1 MSKYFSIFL
10 LVFLLMVVP
19 NAYSQSKPDSL
30 QLDSLG
36 RKHKKTMRNE
46 DGTLDAI
53 GRYTPQS
60 PQTASLL
67 KYTEFPVS
75 PAIGIPNI
83 DIPIYTI
90 EWDGVRIPIS
100 ISYHASGIKV
110 NDVASPVGLGWV
122 LNAGGVIGCSK
133 NGARDDFSSQ
143 TIKSASEL
151 KKLLQSTTIPAN
163 SFREIANGSGT
174 IDTESDRYQYNFNGH
189 NGCFRYDYTDM
200 SIKTIPYE
208 PIKIEELESG
218 FKITDGDG
226 TQYFFLKVEMVGGLG
241 YGHRSACHLTSIVTP
256 MKCDTITFSYDKT
269 SVYYQTFASEYQHS
283 GIYYDWDEEN
293 VGNNMPYVPI
303 SGPIAE
309 YAINKTNVNYA
320 VPLLTSIIW
329 NGNRI
334 EFTYNSDRPEYQLQR
349 ERLTQ
354 ILVKNDLGNIIN
366 TVSLDNTGY
375 LGTSLRGKRMLLK
388 GITMNGAATG
398 TNPVKYFF
406 SYNMNALPDYMNIND
421 LSTIRFHEDYW
432 GYYNGTN
439 SVHAVPTEYMA
450 DASIGGTDR
459 TPDAQYAQHGILT
472 SITYPTGGSSSFT
485 YEGNVATGMCGGIRV
500 KEISNTYQ
508 GEVLNREVFDYPDGG
523 SQYLQISEDLFRYS
537 TYYYY
542 YREMH
547 LHCSATEWDSD
558 EHVVSQSS
566 PILPLS
572 GWSGTPVFYRNVNRS
587 YYDKNG
593 NLCGKTTSLYTDAM
607 QNDNRCPGT
616 DNYDYPRFYSE
627 LYNCDTGFPQP
638 LLLSEVHYQ
647 FVEGKQSTISSTSY
661 NYKKVVKD
669 DFPVGVRV
677 SKDDVEVVYFSNQA
691 GDTYVP
697 YPSRAEFV
705 NSFHYHDVY
714 AIPTF
719 YILQSKSS
727 INYEIG
733 EQVTESYLYD
743 SDYRSFKPT
752 VVERECSDG
761 KSLLTHY
768 TYPFNASNLE
778 STSMSTVNQMLSRH
792 QIDIVL
798 GEKIIKN
805 NLCVSNKEYGHAFVN
820 AKLQETSYSI
830 SREANALEKRFTYDS
845 FDSNGNPRSLSQDN
859 VRKFTIIWGYRHQLP
874 VALIDGVSYTS
885 LSSVYANITR
895 VENALTPSVSDLQTI
910 KQKVQ
915 SLGGMCTLYNYQ
927 PLVGITSREEPSGEK
942 TYYSYDVLGRLSAVK
957 DTQGKTIQSY
967 SYYYNN
973 GSASTHNYVQK
984 RTMLDASSNNYIDD
998 FSFTD
1003 GLGREISNATTGL
1016 GTKGNTAQG
1025 FTEYDG
1031 MHRAMR
1037 TWLPAILS
1045 SSIRNVALSDI
1056 ESRAVNAYTDAS
1068 PYMTYVYGSNLFSVS
1083 TTGPGEKWNTAS
1095 HAKKR
1100 NVCLNAA
1107 NVVKLYTAT
1116 ASSILL
1122 SGYYSA
1128 NSLMEETITDED
1140 GKQVK
1145 TFTDSQGRIVLK
1157 RQIGQGDYIDT
1168 YYVYNDLG
1176 DLRFVLSPSYQE
1188 EADMEKFAYEYRYDK
1203 RGRCVW
1209 KRVPGCE
1216 YQQLWYDNADNLM
1229 FSQDGEMRKKGVYI
1243 FYLYDE
1249 MGRQIVQGSTTA
1261 INASCP
1267 SAVAQYRGGNS
1278 GLFSSGYVT
1287 TNNLGLMNGQL
1298 YVVNYYDDHRFLDGQ
1313 LVKQSTSQ
1321 SLASTASDT
1330 KESFSKGML
1339 TGTISRDTD
1348 GKFHVAA
1355 IYHNQEGLIV
1365 ETRQTVQDD
1374 ALLCQ
1379 KTTYSFTKNPQTMV
1393 TQIKKSGV
1401 DKTIT
1406 QKNRY
1411 NKYNDKIETITLNA
1425 GNGDKAVASYQYDDL
1440 GRLVSTKRSGNA
1452 GTITYEY
1459 NIRNWLVSNASDR
1472 FKESLKYESGSE
1484 TPCYNGNISR
1494 MQWQNTN
1501 DNVLRG
1507 YDFEYDGLNRLT
1519 ASAYA
1524 EGTDMSQN
1532 KDRYSEYIPQYSPN
1546 GSIERLQRYGKKNN
1560 GTFGLIDDL
1569 TYQYRGNQI
1578 QSISDKAGSLLY
1590 NGSFD
1595 FKDGASES
1603 TEYFYNANGALTKDL
1618 NKGISKIEY
1627 DVLDNLSCITFNN
1640 GFKTKYV
1647 YDAGGSKLRTI
1658 HEALTTNTTDYI
1670 GDFIFEDGKL
1680 SKYQFEGGYC
1690 SFDSNL
1696 APTYHYY
1703 EKDHLG
1709 SIRMVVNENGTVEQ
1723 VNHYYPFGG
1732 IYGDLTYN
1740 SELQRN
1746 KYIGKEFDH
1755 TSGLDWYDHGA
1766 RMYDA
1771 AKGNWDRVDKLAEK
1785 YCSINPYI
1793 YSINNPITYLDLDGL
1808 RPRIYIET
1816 NGLGHTFV
1824 TIGEGRNT
1832 IVYTY
1837 GRYGALGSSGSILHQ
1852 FTPTGE
1858 GVLVRKTGKQAREY
1872 LNEFSKKRNI
1882 SIYTIEKGSDKD
1894 IASFFDEIWGSGTK
1908 TKSTTKKIKNN
1919 PDAKVVDEYNIFTN
1933 NCTTKS
1939 IEGVN
1944 YKQSNPLVPAE
1955 EITPMQDF
1963 GGSYNYKDKVISP
1976 STLKHLLDKVSRKH
1990 PKDIVKVKNPQEFI
2004 NQLFK

>member
-1 MSKYFSIFL
+1 M
-10 LVFLLMVVP
+10 
-19 NAYSQSKPDSL
+19 
-30 QLDSLG
+30 
-36 RKHKKTMRNE
+36 
-46 DGTLDAI
+46 
-53 GRYTPQS
+53 
-60 PQTASLL
+60 
-67 KYTEFPVS
+67 
-75 PAIGIPNI
+75 
-83 DIPIYTI
+83 
-90 EWDGVRIPIS
+90 
-100 ISYHASGIKV
+100 
-110 NDVASPVGLGWV
+110 
-122 LNAGGVIGCSK
+122 
-133 NGARDDFSSQ
+133 
-143 TIKSASEL
+143 
-151 KKLLQSTTIPAN
+151 
-163 SFREIANGSGT
+163 
-174 IDTESDRYQYNFNGH
+174 
-189 NGCFRYDYTDM
+189 
-200 SIKTIPYE
+200 
-208 PIKIEELESG
+208 
-218 FKITDGDG
+218 
-226 TQYFFLKVEMVGGLG
+226 
-241 YGHRSACHLTSIVTP
+241 
-256 MKCDTITFSYDKT
+256 
-269 SVYYQTFASEYQHS
+269 
-283 GIYYDWDEEN
+283 
-293 VGNNMPYVPI
+293 
-303 SGPIAE
+303 
-309 YAINKTNVNYA
+309 
-320 VPLLTSIIW
+320 
-329 NGNRI
+329 
-334 EFTYNSDRPEYQLQR
+334 
-349 ERLTQ
+349 
-354 ILVKNDLGNIIN
+354 
-366 TVSLDNTGY
+366 
-375 LGTSLRGKRMLLK
+375 
-388 GITMNGAATG
+388 
-398 TNPVKYFF
+398 
-406 SYNMNALPDYMNIND
+406 YM
-421 LSTIRFHEDYW
+421 
-432 GYYNGTN
+432 
-439 SVHAVPTEYMA
+439 
-450 DASIGGTDR
+450 
-459 TPDAQYAQHGILT
+459 
-472 SITYPTGGSSSFT
+472 
-485 YEGNVATGMCGGIRV
+485 
-500 KEISNTYQ
+500 
-508 GEVLNREVFDYPDGG
+508 
-523 SQYLQISEDLFRYS
+523 
-537 TYYYY
+537 
-542 YREMH
+542 
-547 LHCSATEWDSD
+547 
-558 EHVVSQSS
+558 
-566 PILPLS
+566 
-572 GWSGTPVFYRNVNRS
+572 
-587 YYDKNG
+587 
-593 NLCGKTTSLYTDAM
+593 
-607 QNDNRCPGT
+607 
-616 DNYDYPRFYSE
+616 
-627 LYNCDTGFPQP
+627 
-638 LLLSEVHYQ
+638 
-647 FVEGKQSTISSTSY
+647 
-661 NYKKVVKD
+661 
-669 DFPVGVRV
+669 
-677 SKDDVEVVYFSNQA
+677 
-691 GDTYVP
+691 
-697 YPSRAEFV
+697 
-705 NSFHYHDVY
+705 
-714 AIPTF
+714 
-719 YILQSKSS
+719 
-727 INYEIG
+727 
-733 EQVTESYLYD
+733 
-743 SDYRSFKPT
+743 
-752 VVERECSDG
+752 
-761 KSLLTHY
+761 
-768 TYPFNASNLE
+768 
-778 STSMSTVNQMLSRH
+778 
-792 QIDIVL
+792 
-798 GEKIIKN
+798 
-805 NLCVSNKEYGHAFVN
+805 
-820 AKLQETSYSI
+820 
-830 SREANALEKRFTYDS
+830 
-845 FDSNGNPRSLSQDN
+845 
-859 VRKFTIIWGYRHQLP
+859 
-874 VALIDGVSYTS
+874 
-885 LSSVYANITR
+885 
-895 VENALTPSVSDLQTI
+895 
-910 KQKVQ
+910 
-915 SLGGMCTLYNYQ
+915 
-927 PLVGITSREEPSGEK
+927 
-942 TYYSYDVLGRLSAVK
+942 
-957 DTQGKTIQSY
+957 
-967 SYYYNN
+967 
-973 GSASTHNYVQK
+973 
-984 RTMLDASSNNYIDD
+984 
-998 FSFTD
+998 
-1003 GLGREISNATTGL
+1003 
-1016 GTKGNTAQG
+1016 
-1025 FTEYDG
+1025 
-1031 MHRAMR
+1031 
-1037 TWLPAILS
+1037 
-1045 SSIRNVALSDI
+1045 
-1056 ESRAVNAYTDAS
+1056 
-1068 PYMTYVYGSNLFSVS
+1068 
-1083 TTGPGEKWNTAS
+1083 
-1095 HAKKR
+1095 
-1100 NVCLNAA
+1100 
-1107 NVVKLYTAT
+1107 
-1116 ASSILL
+1116 
-1122 SGYYSA
+1122 
-1128 NSLMEETITDED
+1128 
-1140 GKQVK
+1140 
-1145 TFTDSQGRIVLK
+1145 
-1157 RQIGQGDYIDT
+1157 
-1168 YYVYNDLG
+1168 
-1176 DLRFVLSPSYQE
+1176 
-1188 EADMEKFAYEYRYDK
+1188 
-1203 RGRCVW
+1203 
-1209 KRVPGCE
+1209 
-1216 YQQLWYDNADNLM
+1216 
-1229 FSQDGEMRKKGVYI
+1229 

-1249 MGRQIVQGSTTA
+1249 MERQIVQGSTTA

-1287 TNNLGLMNGQL
+1287 TDNLGLQNGQL

-1374 ALLCQ
+1374 ALMCQ

-1411 NKYNDKIETITLNA
+1411 NKYNDKIENITLNA

-1459 NIRNWLVSNASDR
+1459 NIRNWLVSTASDR
-1472 FKESLKYESGSE
+1472 FMESLKYESGSE

-1494 MQWQNTN
+1494 MQWQNKY

-1590 NGSFD
+1590 DGSFD

-1723 VNHYYPFGG
+1723 INHYYPFGG
-1732 IYGDLTYN
+1732 VYGDLTYN